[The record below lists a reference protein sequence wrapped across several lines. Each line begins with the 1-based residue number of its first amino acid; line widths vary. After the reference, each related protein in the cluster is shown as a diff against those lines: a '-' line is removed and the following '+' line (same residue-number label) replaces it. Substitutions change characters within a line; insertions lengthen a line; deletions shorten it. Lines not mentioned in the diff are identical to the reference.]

1 LFIHL
6 IILSQLILNLNI
18 YHNINMS
25 IRGSLAMK
33 SVQVS
38 ITAAILF
45 LIVANPI
52 LFNIVDMG
60 LATLLGTK
68 YGTNHMIVLFLH
80 AIVFGL
86 LMYFSTHYFF
96 DDAYKWLK
104 EI

>member
-1 LFIHL
+1 
-6 IILSQLILNLNI
+6 
-18 YHNINMS
+18 MS
-25 IRGSLAMK
+25 IQKSLNMK

-38 ITAAILF
+38 ITATILF

-60 LATLLGTK
+60 LGTILGTK

-86 LMYFSTHYFF
+86 LMYFSSKYFF
-96 DDAYKWLK
+96 DDAYQWLEK
-104 EI
+104 KV